1 MIKEISLKPIG
12 YVRTDADE
20 DTIKKD
26 RESVLSEIIVSEE
39 LTEALDGIEEFSHLF
54 IIFYMHK
61 AFTEQLSLKV
71 HPRGRLDLPLV
82 GVFATRSPY
91 RPNPI
96 GLTLVKLIERDGN
109 KIKVR
114 GLDAID
120 GTPVIDIKPYDTL
133 DLVMKPLYQNFT
145 YHKVSKKA
153 PEFIH
158 YDEWR

>member
-1 MIKEISLKPIG
+1 MIKEFSFKPIG

-20 DTIKKD
+20 DQIRKD
-26 RESVLSEIIVSEE
+26 RKSVISEE
-39 LTEALDGIEEFSHLF
+39 LTEALDGIEDFSHLF

-71 HPRGRLDLPLV
+71 HPRGRLDLPLL

-96 GLTLVKLIERDGN
+96 GLTLVELIKRNGN

-114 GLDAID
+114 GLDAIN
-120 GTPVIDIKPYDTL
+120 GTPVIDIKPYDPL
-133 DLVMKPLYQNFT
+133 DLVLEA
-145 YHKVSKKA
+145 HV
-153 PEFIH
+153 PEWWIKLH
-158 YDEWR
+158 QD

>member
-1 MIKEISLKPIG
+1 VIKEFSFKPIG

-20 DTIKKD
+20 DQIKKD
-26 RESVLSEIIVSEE
+26 RKNVISEIIISEE
-39 LTEALDGIEEFSHLF
+39 LTEALDGIEDFSHLF

-61 AFTEQLSLKV
+61 AFAERINLKV
-71 HPRGRLDLPLV
+71 HPRGRPDLPLV

-96 GLTLVKLIERDGN
+96 GLTLVELIKRKGN

-120 GTPVIDIKPYDTL
+120 GTPIIDIKPYDPP
-133 DLVMKPLYQNFT
+133 DLALEAHV
-145 YHKVSKKA
+145 
-153 PEFIH
+153 PE
-158 YDEWR
+158 

>member
-1 MIKEISLKPIG
+1 MIKEFSFKPIG

-20 DTIKKD
+20 DQIRKD
-26 RESVLSEIIVSEE
+26 RKSVISEE
-39 LTEALDGIEEFSHLF
+39 LTEALDGIEDFSHLF

-61 AFTEQLSLKV
+61 ALTEQLSLKV

-96 GLTLVKLIERDGN
+96 GLTLVELIKRNGN

-120 GTPVIDIKPYDTL
+120 GTPVIDIKPYDPL
-133 DLVMKPLYQNFT
+133 DLALEARV
-145 YHKVSKKA
+145 
-153 PEFIH
+153 PEWWIKLH
-158 YDEWR
+158 QSS

>member
-1 MIKEISLKPIG
+1 MIKEFSFKPIG

-20 DTIKKD
+20 DQIRKD
-26 RESVLSEIIVSEE
+26 RKSVISEIIISEE
-39 LTEALDGIEEFSHLF
+39 LNEALDGMEDFSHLF

-61 AFTEQLSLKV
+61 AFAEQLNLKV

-96 GLTLVKLIERDGN
+96 GLTLVELIKRNGN

-120 GTPVIDIKPYDTL
+120 GTPVIDIKPYDPL
-133 DLVMKPLYQNFT
+133 DLALEARV
-145 YHKVSKKA
+145 
-153 PEFIH
+153 PEWWIKLH
-158 YDEWR
+158 QSS

>member
-1 MIKEISLKPIG
+1 MIKEFSFKPIG

-20 DTIKKD
+20 DQIRKD
-26 RESVLSEIIVSEE
+26 RKSVISEE
-39 LTEALDGIEEFSHLF
+39 LTEALDGIEDFSHLF

-61 AFTEQLSLKV
+61 AFAERLNLKV

-96 GLTLVKLIERDGN
+96 GLTLVELIKRNGN

-120 GTPVIDIKPYDTL
+120 GTPVIDIKPYDPL
-133 DLVMKPLYQNFT
+133 DLALEARV
-145 YHKVSKKA
+145 
-153 PEFIH
+153 PEWWIKLH
-158 YDEWR
+158 QSS

>member
-1 MIKEISLKPIG
+1 MIKEFSFKPIG

-20 DTIKKD
+20 DQIKKD
-26 RESVLSEIIVSEE
+26 RKNVISEIIISEE
-39 LTEALDGIEEFSHLF
+39 LTEALDGIEDFSHLF

-61 AFTEQLSLKV
+61 AFAERINLKV
-71 HPRGRLDLPLV
+71 HPRGRPDLPLV

-96 GLTLVKLIERDGN
+96 GLTLVELIKRKGN

-120 GTPVIDIKPYDTL
+120 GTPIIDIKPYDPP
-133 DLVMKPLYQNFT
+133 DLALEAHV
-145 YHKVSKKA
+145 
-153 PEFIH
+153 PE
-158 YDEWR
+158 

>member
-1 MIKEISLKPIG
+1 MIKEFGLKPIG

-20 DTIKKD
+20 DQIKKD
-26 RESVLSEIIVSEE
+26 RKNVISEIIISEE
-39 LTEALDGIEEFSHLF
+39 LTEALDGIEDFSHLF

-61 AFTEQLSLKV
+61 AFTERINLKV

-96 GLTLVKLIERDGN
+96 GLTLVELIKRKGN

-114 GLDAID
+114 GLDAIN
-120 GTPVIDIKPYDTL
+120 GTPIIDIKPYDPL
-133 DLVMKPLYQNFT
+133 DLAMKAR
-145 YHKVSKKA
+145 V
-153 PEFIH
+153 PEWWMKLH
-158 YDEWR
+158 QES